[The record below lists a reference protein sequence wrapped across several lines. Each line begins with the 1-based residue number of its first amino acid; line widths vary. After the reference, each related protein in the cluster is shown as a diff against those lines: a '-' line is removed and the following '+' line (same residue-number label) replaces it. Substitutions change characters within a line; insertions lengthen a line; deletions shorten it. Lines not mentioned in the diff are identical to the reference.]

1 MKCKKVYIII
11 VFIILLG
18 GMIYLY
24 NYYIRTGKTEEN
36 LKYEQFVQHIGNKL
50 EEDIL
55 SYYEFSDVNIDIT
68 YHSNED
74 IYTVVV
80 TIITQDNQD
89 FSDDD
94 ELFIKNAVVK
104 SLEKISIDDVTI
116 NRVYSIDE
124 ES

>member
-18 GMIYLY
+18 GIIYLY

-36 LKYEQFVQHIGNKL
+36 LKYEQFVQHIGKKL

-68 YHSNED
+68 YHSNDD
-74 IYTVVV
+74 IYTAVV

-89 FSDDD
+89 LSDDD

>member
-18 GMIYLY
+18 GIIYLY

-36 LKYEQFVQHIGNKL
+36 LKYEQFEQHLEKKL
-50 EEDIL
+50 AEDIL
-55 SYYEFSDVNIDIT
+55 SYYEFSDVDLNIT
-68 YHSNED
+68 YHSKED
-74 IYTVVV
+74 TYTAVV
-80 TIITQDNQD
+80 TIITQDNQEL
-89 FSDDD
+89 SDDD
-94 ELFIKNAVVK
+94 ELFIKNAIVK
-104 SLEKISIDDVTI
+104 ALEKISIDDVTV